1 MRATVLFGLLSAL
14 PTIANAQGG
23 ISGIKISNLH
33 VDGLNVDV
41 DVGLQA
47 TDTCVMFDSFTAAG
61 MGSIRSADYGCR
73 LLGPRTERRAYQ
85 ASWPLAT
92 PSLLSVSTIS
102 SGMTLLSPEL
112 NAIDWG
118 DGNAQEQATLA
129 IQANPINS
137 WKGTFSHTYA
147 DGSYTLT
154 AGVFRQSFNT
164 ITAGNPVYA
173 NSPQVRFWSS
183 TWASTST
190 HSTSWIGLTANTDI
204 TVPGNINPNDG
215 GPISDGG
222 VTADGGPTG
231 DSLPTGDGVVP
242 TGDSTVQM
250 GDTYRAPT
258 GGGSH
263 NSSQPD
269 DGCNSAGKSAWAAIL
284 CLCCIALLRRR
295 DLQAEA

>member
-1 MRATVLFGLLSAL
+1 
-14 PTIANAQGG
+14 
-23 ISGIKISNLH
+23 
-33 VDGLNVDV
+33 
-41 DVGLQA
+41 
-47 TDTCVMFDSFTAAG
+47 
-61 MGSIRSADYGCR
+61 
-73 LLGPRTERRAYQ
+73 
-85 ASWPLAT
+85 
-92 PSLLSVSTIS
+92 
-102 SGMTLLSPEL
+102 MTLLSPEI